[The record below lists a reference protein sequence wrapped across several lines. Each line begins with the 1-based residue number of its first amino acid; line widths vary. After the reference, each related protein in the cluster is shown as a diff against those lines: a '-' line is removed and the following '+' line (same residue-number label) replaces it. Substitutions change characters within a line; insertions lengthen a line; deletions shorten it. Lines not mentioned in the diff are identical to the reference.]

1 MQSAFSHLPHRCQSL
16 YRVAPMKASSSTND
30 LARCRFRSHLGS
42 TGCIRLNF
50 AITPAKCIRQM
61 VTAYV
66 FYNYRVGDY
75 FNDLQPPPVQSGKE
89 MRGPMYRANPELQ
102 EPPIPFGPEPMRTRR
117 PTGQPYHPVRNN
129 KRSSFDETR
138 NESHKDRHEET
149 SSAHFKAGCV
159 ASQDASLTQRLI
171 WFRQPLSGGIIAM
184 VRDTGFEPV
193 TPTVSR

>member
-1 MQSAFSHLPHRCQSL
+1 MYTFKLRNHAGEVHS
-16 YRVAPMKASSSTND
+16 
-30 LARCRFRSHLGS
+30 
-42 TGCIRLNF
+42 
-50 AITPAKCIRQM
+50 QM

-89 MRGPMYRANPELQ
+89 MRSPMYRANPELQ

-117 PTGQPYHPVRNN
+117 PTGQPYHPVRTTSVHH
-129 KRSSFDETR
+129 SSKTR

-149 SSAHFKAGCV
+149 SSTHFKAGCV
-159 ASQDASLTQRLI
+159 APQGASLTQRLI
-171 WFRQPLSGGIIAM
+171 WFRQPLSGEYCDGARYR
-184 VRDTGFEPV
+184 VRTC